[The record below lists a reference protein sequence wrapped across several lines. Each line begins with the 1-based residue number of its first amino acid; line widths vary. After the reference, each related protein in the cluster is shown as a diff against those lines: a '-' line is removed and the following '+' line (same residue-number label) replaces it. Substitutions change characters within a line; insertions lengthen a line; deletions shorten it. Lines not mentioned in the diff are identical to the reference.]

1 MKKLIVILFLSF
13 FCSTTIAQNVEPFR
27 IDSLPK
33 PSHHW
38 ALLGSRT
45 SLYSLKLG
53 VLLDKGWKFQLG
65 DNPNFAKTNFDDSQ
79 WQSVNP
85 AQNFHSIPTVQNG
98 ISWFRIYLQFSP
110 TIERDL
116 ALLIE
121 QNGASEVYL
130 NGKLVK
136 KLGTVSINPKEVK
149 AYNPVN
155 LPILMHL
162 DSTSTQVLAIRYAQ
176 QSNVHYSTV
185 FFDENYALKIQI
197 NKLSTAI
204 ETQQKI
210 SNNFQINF
218 SIRVGIFIIM
228 AILHLSFFFFY
239 PPNKANLFFSLYAI
253 AAILGYGEQI
263 RWLALNDL
271 QARYISSL
279 LSFNANSLSYI
290 FLLVA
295 FSYLLNQKR
304 GLIFGSLIILAV
316 ISMPLSI
323 MVYGWGWK
331 IGAMLFNIFINL
343 EIARVVFVSIRNK
356 QKGTWILGIGVVQF
370 LIFWPIFILQNV
382 FGLFLSL
389 SGLPFTIAILSIPIV
404 TSIYLGLEF
413 GFINKSLSKRLKE
426 NQTLTDQIIVQ
437 EKEKQQILATQNET
451 LEKQVIER
459 TAELNKSLVEL
470 KSTQTQLIQSEK
482 LASLGE
488 LTAGIAHE
496 IQNPLNFVNNF
507 SEVSV
512 EISNELKEEAQKPE
526 IDKGLI
532 FDLATDLAL
541 NQEKINHHGKRA
553 ASIVKGMLEHS
564 RTSSSVKE
572 LTDINALADEYLRLA
587 YHGLR
592 AKDSTFNADFELI
605 ADKNLPKIEV
615 IPQDMGRVLL
625 NLINNAFWAVNERNK
640 KGETGYEP
648 KVTIS
653 TQLIANSQL
662 LIAIKDNG
670 TGMTEDVKAKIF
682 QPFFTTKPA
691 GQGTGLGL
699 SLAYDI
705 VTKRH
710 GGTLEVNSTEGIGSE
725 FIVTLPFKT
734 NVL

>member
-1 MKKLIVILFLSF
+1 M
-13 FCSTTIAQNVEPFR
+13 
-27 IDSLPK
+27 
-33 PSHHW
+33 
-38 ALLGSRT
+38 AL
-45 SLYSLKLG
+45 
-53 VLLDKGWKFQLG
+53 
-65 DNPNFAKTNFDDSQ
+65 
-79 WQSVNP
+79 
-85 AQNFHSIPTVQNG
+85 
-98 ISWFRIYLQFSP
+98 
-110 TIERDL
+110 
-116 ALLIE
+116 
-121 QNGASEVYL
+121 
-130 NGKLVK
+130 
-136 KLGTVSINPKEVK
+136 
-149 AYNPVN
+149 
-155 LPILMHL
+155 
-162 DSTSTQVLAIRYAQ
+162 
-176 QSNVHYSTV
+176 
-185 FFDENYALKIQI
+185 
-197 NKLSTAI
+197 
-204 ETQQKI
+204 
-210 SNNFQINF
+210 
-218 SIRVGIFIIM
+218 
-228 AILHLSFFFFY
+228 LHLSFFFFY
-239 PPNKANLFFSLYAI
+239 PTNKTNLFFSLYAI
-253 AAILGYGEQI
+253 ASILAYDEQI
-263 RWLALNDL
+263 RWFALNNI
-271 QARYISSL
+271 QERYISSL
-279 LSFNANSLSYI
+279 LSLNATSFSYI

-295 FSYLLNQKR
+295 LSYLLNQKR